1 MSASATTTRPPRVPV
16 HPVPGPIARWGLVC
30 LAAALTACTPA
41 GDSRQPSAPPPNGAT
56 TSTSPS
62 GGGPP
67 CTPSVTEMSAP
78 PAGYRLVGEDVA
90 VPSAVVLST
99 EESGE
104 ADPAAR
110 LFAKWGL
117 VVRADRVVD
126 LRIAPG
132 WEGRARVG
140 WGAATTPAATATVHA
155 CAPEGGQARWAGV
168 RRRHLG
174 RPGGLRTRHRD
185 LERPGPPRRPRH
197 RRGLRHDHAVE
208 PEAPRR
214 TATCVD
220 LRTTTVGG
228 TIYSE

>member
-1 MSASATTTRPPRVPV
+1 MSASTTTTRTPRVPV

-56 TSTSPS
+56 TSTTPS
-62 GGGPP
+62 GGEPP
-67 CTPSVTEMSAP
+67 CTPSVTEISAP

-90 VPSAVVLST
+90 VPSAAVLSA

-155 CAPEGGQARWAGV
+155 CAPEGGQARWLAF
-168 RRRHLG
+168 
-174 RPGGLRTRHRD
+174 
-185 LERPGPPRRPRH
+185 
-197 RRGLRHDHAVE
+197 
-208 PEAPRR
+208 
-214 TATCVD
+214 
-220 LRTTTVGG
+220 VGG
-228 TIYSE
+228 TWVARAGCVPVIVTSNGQDHRVDLGIGVACATTTP